1 MMNRLE
7 VNFAPIIELRNLI
20 DNVADFR
27 RGITILQREFIYRER
42 ESIR

>member
-7 VNFAPIIELRNLI
+7 VNFATIIKLRNLI
-20 DNVADFR
+20 DNVANFR
-27 RGITILQREFIYRER
+27 RWITILQREFICRKI